1 MTMIE
6 TAIKTSSTTRTFQAA
21 SYRQEYER
29 LLARDSQAS
38 RQARTLLQ
46 GQLRRAA
53 ELSSDLPA
61 TPEELEQWAQHRCA
75 AVAAQYAEYL
85 QARQQGGE
93 RRYFRNRSHAL
104 YFIQHVAPTKE
115 VDGAWLAGIA
125 AHWQDPRFDH
135 LLDTYLEELGDGL
148 PRQNH
153 VLIYRKLLAEHD
165 CDDLRGLTDDLYLQG
180 ALQLALGQCSDEFLP
195 EVIGYNL
202 GYEQLP
208 LHLLI
213 STYELRELGI
223 DPQYFRLHVTIDNAS
238 TGHAHKAVQALLQ
251 LLPLGAERE
260 AFYRRVSLGYRLND
274 LGKGS
279 TDVIQAFDLER
290 EVIAMLER
298 KCVFGQHMHSDYCR
312 LENRT
317 INQWLAV
324 PGQMGEFL
332 AALQRKG
339 WIKRGEPV
347 EQSRFWQLIDGSE
360 AVMFGVFSGYE
371 KQLLRDWITDTQYA
385 PRTRPH
391 VAAQA
396 PGVVQDEIEDAELL
410 ALREQLEPLT
420 PAEQMQ
426 ALLPWLS
433 ARRHWRPAG
442 LFATRRFVELRGQ
455 LR

>member
-85 QARQQGGE
+85 QTRQQGGE

-104 YFIQHVAPTKE
+104 YFIQHVAPTKV

-165 CDDLRGLTDDLYLQG
+165 CDDLRGLSDDLYLQG

-396 PGVVQDEIEDAELL
+396 PGAAQDEIEDAELL

-420 PAEQMQ
+420 PGEQMQ